1 MIELTEKPIDPKE
14 IYNRISKDVSG
25 SVVIHFGMVRPIA
38 EGKRTKGIQFV
49 PDSDME
55 GEMRQVEA
63 ELREKWDIEDVLF
76 ICRIGNINVGEVVA
90 VTAISA
96 DGRHSAFDAC
106 RDAVEKYKNMK
117 SIKKKELFE
126 EE

>member
-25 SVVIHFGMVRPIA
+25 SVMIHFGMVKPIA

-49 PDSDME
+49 PDGDME

-76 ICRIGNINVGEVVA
+76 ICRIGNLNVGEVIA
-90 VTAISA
+90 VTAIAA

-117 SIKKKELFE
+117 SIKKKELF
-126 EE
+126 